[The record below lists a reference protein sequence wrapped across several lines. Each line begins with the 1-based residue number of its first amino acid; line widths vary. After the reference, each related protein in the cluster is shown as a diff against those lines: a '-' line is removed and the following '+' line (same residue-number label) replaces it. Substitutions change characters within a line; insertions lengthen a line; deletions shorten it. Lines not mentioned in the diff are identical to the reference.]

1 MKVLI
6 ADAFPKERLADLA
19 ALGLTVDHRPD
30 LPAKEL
36 AAAAAGATVLVV
48 RSKQVGAEVF
58 EKADTLSLVVRAGA
72 GVNTIDVAAASKA
85 GIYVA
90 NCPGQNAIAVAEL
103 AVGLMVSLDRRIPDN
118 VAQLRAGKWNKKA
131 FSEANGLYGR
141 VLGVAGLGP
150 IGLAT
155 VRRAQGFGM
164 RVVAWARSLDESRAR
179 ELGVERAPDLAAL
192 ARQVDVLSLH
202 LPLAK
207 ETRGL
212 VTRAVLEAMK
222 PGAMLVNTAR
232 AELVDQAALLELAR
246 AGRLR
251 VGLDVHAGEPE
262 KGQADFESEL
272 ARLPNVYGTHHIGAS
287 TEQAQDAIARET
299 VRIVASFLREGAV
312 PNCVNIARKSPAKAR
327 LVVRHYDRVGVLA
340 NVLGAI
346 REAGINVEEVQN
358 TVFEGAAAACC
369 TIRLDERPA
378 AELVQKIRARADEV
392 MFVECFDI

>member
-30 LPAKEL
+30 LPAKEV
-36 AAAAAGATVLVV
+36 AAAAADATVLVV
-48 RSKQVGAEVF
+48 RSKQVVAEVF
-58 EKADTLSLVVRAGA
+58 EKADALSLVVRAGA

-103 AVGLMVSLDRRIPDN
+103 AVGLMVAIDRRIPDN

-141 VLGVAGLGP
+141 VLGVVGLGP
-150 IGLAT
+150 IGQAT

-164 RVVAWARSLDESRAR
+164 RVVAWSRSLDDGRAR
-179 ELGVERAPDLAAL
+179 ELSVERAPDLVSL

-202 LPLAK
+202 LPLSK

-212 VTRAVLEAMK
+212 VSRQVLEAMK
-222 PGAMLVNTAR
+222 PGAILVNTAR
-232 AELVDQAALLELAR
+232 AELVDQAALLELAK

-262 KGQADFESEL
+262 KGQADFDSEL
-272 ARLPNVYGTHHIGAS
+272 AKLPNVYGTHHIGAS

-312 PNCVNIARKSPAKAR
+312 PNCVNVARKSPAKAR
-327 LVVRHYDRVGVLA
+327 LVVRHFDRVGVLA

-369 TIRLDERPA
+369 TIRLDERPP
-378 AELVQKIRARADEV
+378 AELVQRIRARTDEV
-392 MFVECFDI
+392 MFVECFDL